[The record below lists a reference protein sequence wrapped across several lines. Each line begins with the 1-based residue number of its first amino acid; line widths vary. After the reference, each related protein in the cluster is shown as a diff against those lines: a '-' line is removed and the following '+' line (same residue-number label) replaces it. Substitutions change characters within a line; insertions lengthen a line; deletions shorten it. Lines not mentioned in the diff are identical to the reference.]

1 MDNSNVVSFQ
11 TRSQR
16 NRSAAKSLTA
26 ARIKV
31 LEPTG
36 SQYWEADA
44 ACPGLYVR
52 VHPSGEKSFYVRGRI
67 GSGRGAK
74 QRNIRLGSVEQ
85 LGLAD
90 ARTRA
95 FDLVAKMRAGVDPT
109 ARPKPVMTI
118 SELIYGYGN
127 DLEQRGVINAR
138 HVVSSLR
145 RGLGDM
151 SEQNVEALDRSDLVR
166 AIDRVR
172 DTSGP
177 SASTAFRGF
186 AAAMLNWGVNS
197 GALRSS
203 VLAGYKAPRR
213 TKAQRLTTGATFTL
227 AGAEMIRDFWQ
238 ATDAAHDP
246 VFRDYLRFLLLT
258 GQRRSETAE
267 MRWADISEDRWT
279 IRAEVAKSGR
289 THVVPLGPLSRQI
302 LDTQACVS
310 GLAWPG
316 RGDVPMAGWS
326 RRLRPVKAAMGEPR
340 LAMHAL
346 RRGYRT
352 GIRELGA
359 DTDLCEIMIGHARRG
374 LVARYDKSEMWAA
387 RAELQCRWE
396 GHLAE
401 VLGL

>member
-1 MDNSNVVSFQ
+1 MVTSNIVSLRRPDQ
-11 TRSQR
+11 KTRSP
-16 NRSAAKSLTA
+16 SKSLTA
-26 ARIKV
+26 ARIKA

-36 SQYWEADA
+36 SRYWEADI

-52 VHPSGEKSFYVRGRI
+52 VQPSGDKSFYVRGRI
-67 GSGRGAK
+67 GSGRGAR

-85 LGLAD
+85 IGLAD

-95 FDLVAKMRAGVDPT
+95 FDLVAKMRAGADPT
-109 ARPKPVMTI
+109 DRPKPAPTI
-118 SELIYGYGN
+118 SELIDKYGS
-127 DLEQRGVINAR
+127 DLEQRGVVNAR

-145 RGLGDM
+145 RGLREV
-151 SEQNVEALDRSDLVR
+151 SEQKADALSRSDFIR

-172 DTSGP
+172 DRSGP
-177 SASTAFRGF
+177 SASDAFRSF

-203 VLAGYKAPRR
+203 VLAGYKVPRR
-213 TKAQRLTTGATFTL
+213 TKAQRLTSGASFTL
-227 AGAEMIRDFWQ
+227 AGTDMIRAFWQ
-238 ATDAAHDP
+238 ATAAAPDP

-267 MRWADISEDRWT
+267 MRWADISEDRWA

-289 THVVPLGPLSRQI
+289 AHVVPLGVLSRHL
-302 LDTQACVS
+302 LDAQARVC
-310 GLAWPG
+310 GLVWPG
-316 RGDVPMAGWS
+316 RRGVPMAGWS
-326 RRLRPVKAAMGEPR
+326 KRLRPVKAAMREPR

-387 RAELQCRWE
+387 RVELQRRWE
-396 GHLAE
+396 DNVGTILQR
-401 VLGL
+401 